1 MAQLFLFL
9 TLFVSR
15 VRRVRS
21 PPRDFYFMFGRM
33 PGIEP
38 ELLRPQLA
46 VLPMSYTQPF
56 HISIRRLSFVAVV
69 VLLAVLAQL
78 YTSLPKSYVYI
89 SGAAFSAQEFS
100 RRKPDNLT

>member
-1 MAQLFLFL
+1 
-9 TLFVSR
+9 
-15 VRRVRS
+15 
-21 PPRDFYFMFGRM
+21 MFGRM

-38 ELLRPQLA
+38 ELLRPQPG

-56 HISIRRLSFVAVV
+56 RISIRRLSFVVVV